1 MEHSLAQL
9 GILED
14 MKSWVG
20 LIDCNNF
27 FVSCERLFRPDLNR
41 KPVLVLSSNDGCV
54 IARSQEIKDIGVPM
68 GVPFFQIKDIVK
80 DIDITTF
87 STHFA
92 LYRDIS
98 SRVFDIVKREV
109 EGVQIYSVDE
119 AFFTIAGDEAE
130 IKSRL
135 TQVKDRIET
144 ESGIP
149 VSIGVSLS
157 KTLAKYASK
166 QAKKTGGLK
175 VLTLEE
181 WGTLAPEVQLES
193 LWGVGGRTAASFRE
207 RGLHT
212 VANLLAVEERQ
223 IQANF
228 GVHGTRLWYELK
240 GISAVKATG
249 RGGEGQKSILHSR
262 SFKTTSSDISV
273 LQDAVA
279 YHVREAA
286 KELRQLG
293 FVAGSF
299 QVYLGTSRHGDFLL
313 KGGSKQVFL
322 TPPTADTFVLL
333 KEAKRLTEELFES
346 GVPYKKAGVLLTD
359 FLKQEYVSGSLFP
372 EEKGTKTNA
381 LSKALDGIN
390 NNLKGGAKVLLGS
403 YLKQDVWQSSSVSKS
418 PAYTTD
424 WKDIATVKA

>member
-1 MEHSLAQL
+1 MET
-9 GILED
+9 
-14 MKSWVG
+14 WVG

-27 FVSCERLFRPDLNR
+27 FVSCERLFRPDLNG

-54 IARSQEIKDIGVPM
+54 IARSQEIKDMGVPM
-68 GVPFFQIKDIVK
+68 GVPYFQIKDIIK
-80 DIDITTF
+80 DTEITTF

-92 LYRDIS
+92 LYRDVS
-98 SRVFDIVKREV
+98 RRVFDIVKRELEKV
-109 EGVQIYSVDE
+109 EIYSVDE
-119 AFFTIAGDEAE
+119 AFFTIAGDVDE

-135 TQVKDRIET
+135 AQVKDRIET

-149 VSIGVSLS
+149 VPIGVSLS

-175 VLTLEE
+175 ALTLQEWRVLT
-181 WGTLAPEVQLES
+181 PEVQLES

-207 RGLHT
+207 KGLHT
-212 VANLLAVEERQ
+212 AVDLLAVEERQ

-228 GVHGTRLWYELK
+228 GVHGVRLWYELQ
-240 GISAVKATG
+240 GISAVKTTE

-262 SFKTTSSDISV
+262 SFKATTSDILV
-273 LQDAVA
+273 LKDAVA

-293 FVAGSF
+293 VVAGSL
-299 QVYLGTSRHGDFLL
+299 QVYLGTSRHGDFFL

-322 TPPTADTFVLL
+322 TPPTADTFQLL
-333 KEAKRLTEELFES
+333 KEAGELTERLFEP

-359 FLKQEYVSGSLFP
+359 FIKEEYVSGSLFP
-372 EEKGTKTNA
+372 EKKANQTST
-381 LSKALDGIN
+381 LSKALDAIN
-390 NNLKGGAKVLLGS
+390 GNLKGGAQVLLGS